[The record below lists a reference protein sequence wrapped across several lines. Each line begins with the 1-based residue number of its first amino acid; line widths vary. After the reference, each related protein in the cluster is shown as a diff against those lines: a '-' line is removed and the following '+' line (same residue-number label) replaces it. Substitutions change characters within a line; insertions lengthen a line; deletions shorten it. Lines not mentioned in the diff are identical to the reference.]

1 MSQPVKQELLN
12 ANAIA
17 GALRGGYW
25 RVSVIDEIDSTQNYL
40 RTSIPKVGAVIT
52 AEYQSAGRGRL
63 DRTFIAAKSSALLFS
78 FYVEPKVDIVKL
90 GFLSL
95 LVGSS
100 VAKTI
105 NEITGSNNFKC
116 KWPNDIVYGDYK
128 VAGLLAEKFGE
139 GVIVGVGIN
148 VSMNQ
153 AELPVPHASSIF
165 LTTEKR
171 IDRNDLLAAILNN
184 LSSAL
189 INWENGE
196 DVLAFYRET
205 SATLGKSVRVELPG
219 GINVEATAVDID
231 STGALHLDN
240 SQIITVGD
248 VIHLDSKLSQ

>member
-1 MSQPVKQELLN
+1 MKPELLN

-40 RTSIPKVGAVIT
+40 RTSIPKVGDVIT

-63 DRTFIAAKSSALLFS
+63 DRTFTAAKSSALLFS
-78 FYVEPKVDIVKL
+78 FYVEPKIEIAQL
-90 GFLSL
+90 GYLSL

-105 NEITGSNNFKC
+105 NEITGSNNFRC
-116 KWPNDIVYGDYK
+116 KWPNDIVFGDHK
-128 VAGLLAEKFGE
+128 VAGLLAEKFGN
-139 GVIVGVGIN
+139 GVIVGIGIN

-165 LTTEKR
+165 LTTEKQ
-171 IDRNDLLAAILNN
+171 IDRNDLLAKILND
-184 LSSAL
+184 LSPAL
-189 INWENGE
+189 TKWESGE
-196 DVLAFYRET
+196 DVVAFYRET
-205 SATLGKSVRVELPG
+205 SATLGKNVRVELPG
-219 GINVEATAVDID
+219 GINIEAIAADID

-240 SQIITVGD
+240 GQIITVGD
-248 VIHLDSKLSQ
+248 VIHLDSKLS

>member
-1 MSQPVKQELLN
+1 MKPELLN

-40 RTSIPKVGAVIT
+40 RTSIPKVGDVIT

-63 DRTFIAAKSSALLFS
+63 DRTFTAAKSSALLFS
-78 FYVEPKVDIVKL
+78 FYVEPKIEIAQL
-90 GFLSL
+90 GYLSL

-105 NEITGSNNFKC
+105 NEITGSNNFRC
-116 KWPNDIVYGDYK
+116 KWPNDIVFGDHK
-128 VAGLLAEKFGE
+128 VAGLLAEKFGN
-139 GVIVGVGIN
+139 GVIVGIGIN

-165 LTTEKR
+165 LITEKQ
-171 IDRNDLLAAILNN
+171 IDRNDLLAKILND

-189 INWENGE
+189 TKWESGE
-196 DVLAFYRET
+196 DVVAFYRET
-205 SATLGKSVRVELPG
+205 SATLGKNVRVELPG
-219 GINVEATAVDID
+219 GINVEAIAADID

-240 SQIITVGD
+240 GQIITVGD
-248 VIHLDSKLSQ
+248 VIHLDSKLS